1 MERAR
6 FDWLVE
12 LGGASA
18 LGLAAGYAALKSAP
32 SFALPGAP
40 AMTAGGFAFFGLGM
54 VAMRAVRPASP
65 ELALRQFEVEPIAAD
80 ELLLDEALEGT
91 LLLDELYEDG
101 ALLLD
106 ELYEDDVLLLDDPLI
121 EPDPAARVVQLFA
134 APPTPTPGQLKERI
148 DRHLAGAPRR
158 TPAELIAQP
167 PDATHALFA
176 ALNELKRSLR

>member
-18 LGLAAGYAALKSAP
+18 LGLAAGFAALKAAP
-32 SFALPGAP
+32 SFAWPGPA
-40 AMTAGGFAFFGLGM
+40 AMTAGGFACFGLGLA
-54 VAMRAVRPASP
+54 AMRAVRPP
-65 ELALRQFEVEPIAAD
+65 PPQLELEEFVVEPIQVGELLLEDIA
-80 ELLLDEALEGT
+80 EEPLLLDEIYDGGA
-91 LLLDELYEDG
+91 LLLDDFYVDG

-106 ELYEDDVLLLDDPLI
+106 DPLV

-134 APPTPTPGQLKERI
+134 APPMPTPGQLMKRI

-158 TPAELIAQP
+158 APADLSPPQ
-167 PDATHALFA
+167 PDATDALYR
-176 ALNELKRSLR
+176 ALNELKRSLN

>member
-18 LGLAAGYAALKSAP
+18 LGLSAGFAALKAAP
-32 SFALPGAP
+32 SFALPGPA
-40 AMTAGGFAFFGLGM
+40 AMTAGGLACFGLGLA
-54 VAMRAVRPASP
+54 AMRSVRPASP
-65 ELALRQFEVEPIAAD
+65 ELELGEFAVEPIQAG
-80 ELLLDEALEGT
+80 ELLLDEIWEEA
-91 LLLDELYEDG
+91 LLLDEVYDDG

-106 ELYEDDVLLLDDPLI
+106 DPLV

-134 APPTPTPGQLKERI
+134 ASPLPTPGQLKERI

-158 TPAELIAQP
+158 TPAELVLP
-167 PDATHALFA
+167 PSDATDALYA
-176 ALNELKRSLR
+176 ALNELKRSLN

>member
-18 LGLAAGYAALKSAP
+18 LGLAAGYAALKAAP
-32 SFALPGAP
+32 SFAWPVPA

-54 VAMRAVRPASP
+54 AAMRAVRPLP
-65 ELALRQFEVEPIAAD
+65 PVLALDEFAVEPIYVD
-80 ELLLDEALEGT
+80 ELLLDEIVEEP
-91 LLLDELYEDG
+91 LLLDQIYDDG
-101 ALLLD
+101 
-106 ELYEDDVLLLDDPLI
+106 VLLLDDPLI

-134 APPTPTPGQLKERI
+134 APPMPTPGQLKERI

-158 TPAELIAQP
+158 TPAEMSPPQ
-167 PDATHALFA
+167 PDATDALYA